1 MKTISQMFKNL
12 KIQNKIF
19 LSSCFVLS
27 LFVIVIFAY
36 FFPKVEEDIVKQKRI
51 KLKEITE
58 VCISMI
64 QDINQEYLG
73 GIITEEEAQSR
84 AIQLIKNIRYGPEG
98 KDYLW
103 INDYHPKMIM
113 HPYVT
118 ELNGKDISDYKDPNG
133 KRLFVEMVDVC
144 KEKGKGYVDY
154 MWQWKDEQNNIVPK
168 ISYVE
173 AFEPWGWIIGTGVYI
188 EDVKEEIW
196 ALKLSMILVFIAV
209 TAFMLIFFYFIARM
223 ISKSF
228 SQVIGFSNKIAE
240 GDFTE
245 RLEVDRQ
252 DECGMLARA
261 MNSSVEN
268 IEKLITRV
276 IISAQN
282 LAQAIEQITKGNQSL
297 SQRTSEQASSL
308 EEIAS
313 TIEEATAT
321 IKQNAENA
329 QEANRMSDESLRLGN
344 EGDQVVVEAVA
355 SINDISESSK
365 KIGEIIS
372 VINEIAFQTN
382 LLALNAAVEAAR
394 AGEQGRGFAVVA
406 GEVRNLAQRAGSAA
420 KEIGDLIKD
429 SVGKVD
435 RGTELSN
442 KSGESL
448 KQIVESI
455 KKMGQ
460 IISEIAAAS
469 EEQRQGI
476 NQINIAVSEMDS
488 MTQQNA
494 ALVEETASASEEM
507 ANQAQE
513 LMALMNRF
521 KVKDIEVFGQ
531 QKELHLRAA
540 EINEQNRIEMQRQ
553 DGGDGDGRDKS
564 GTVERRKKAEIES
577 LMEQG
582 FEEF

>member
-1 MKTISQMFKNL
+1 MKAIFQMFKNL

-19 LSSCFVLS
+19 LSSCIVLS
-27 LFVIVIFAY
+27 LFVVVIFAY
-36 FFPKVEEDIVKQKRI
+36 FFPKVEDDIVKQKRI

-58 VCISMI
+58 VGISML
-64 QDINQEYLG
+64 QDINREYVSG
-73 GIITEEEAQSR
+73 TITLEEAQTR
-84 AIQLIKNIRYGPEG
+84 AIRMIQNIRYGPEG
-98 KDYLW
+98 KDYIW
-103 INDYHPKMIM
+103 INDFQPKMIM

-118 ELNGKDISDYKDPNG
+118 ELNGTDISDYKDPNG

-144 KEKGKGYVDY
+144 KGKGKGYVDY

-173 AFEPWGWIIGTGVYI
+173 AFKPWGWIIGTGVYI
-188 EDVKEEIW
+188 EDIKSEIW

-209 TAFMLIFFYFIARM
+209 TAFMLLFFYFIARM
-223 ISKSF
+223 ISRAF
-228 SQVIGFSNKIAE
+228 AQVITFSNKIAE

-268 IEKLITRV
+268 IEKLISSV

-282 LAQAIEQITKGNQSL
+282 LAQAVDQITKGNQSL

-344 EGDQVVVEAVA
+344 DGDQVVVEAVE
-355 SINDISESSK
+355 SINEISESSK
-365 KIGEIIS
+365 KIGDIIS

-420 KEIGDLIKD
+420 KEISDLIKD
-429 SVGKVD
+429 SVNKVD
-435 RGTELSN
+435 RGTALSN

-448 KQIVESI
+448 KEIVESI

-476 NQINIAVSEMDS
+476 DQINIAVSEMDT

-513 LMALMNRF
+513 LMALVNRF
-521 KVKDIEVFGQ
+521 KVKNIVGFDQ
-531 QKELHLRAA
+531 RKELHLRAS
-540 EINEQNRIEMQRQ
+540 EINEQNMIEMQRQ
-553 DGGDGDGRDKS
+553 DDGGRRDRS
-564 GTVERRKKAEIES
+564 GTVESRKKTEIES